1 MQTVTQLEAEL
12 ERYKAASAILVN
24 ALQRIDKGISEHHTG
39 WKGEVLAARNEAR
52 LAVARFNVALMED
65 PHA

>member
-12 ERYKAASAILVN
+12 ERYKAASDILVA
-24 ALQRIDKGISEHHTG
+24 ALQRIDKGISETHAG

-52 LAVARFNVALMED
+52 LAIARFNVALKED
-65 PHA
+65 PLA

>member
-1 MQTVTQLEAEL
+1 MSRIKQLEAEL
-12 ERYKAASAILVN
+12 ERYKVASAILVD

-52 LAVARFNVALMED
+52 LAVARFNVALKED
-65 PHA
+65 PLA

>member
-12 ERYKAASAILVN
+12 ERYKAASAILVD